1 VLGPPTTDDVALL
14 DAFARDTG
22 LSIYLQPG
30 GADSIQTLDGV
41 PVSDGLRYSAPL
53 ADANINFGIADFIQV
68 NPGVN
73 KQMVSQAIDLL
84 ALTPDAR
91 VLDLYCGLGN
101 FSLAM
106 ARRAALV
113 TGVEG
118 SEAMVDR
125 ASANAERAELT
136 NLRFRAADLSE
147 AGALDALAGDAYDR
161 VLLDPPR
168 SGAAEVLDAVASFR
182 PGRIVYVSC
191 HPGTLARDV
200 RRLCGDHGYRL
211 EAAGAMD
218 MFPQTAHVEAMAL
231 LIADDG

>member
-1 VLGPPTTDDVALL
+1 
-14 DAFARDTG
+14 
-22 LSIYLQPG
+22 
-30 GADSIQTLDGV
+30 
-41 PVSDGLRYSAPL
+41 
-53 ADANINFGIADFIQV
+53 
-68 NPGVN
+68 
-73 KQMVSQAIDLL
+73 MVSQAIDLL

-106 ARRAALV
+106 ARRAARV

-125 ASANAERAELT
+125 ASANAERAGLA
-136 NLRFRAADLSE
+136 NLRFMAADLSE
-147 AGALDALAGDAYDR
+147 AGALDALARDAYDR

-168 SGAAEVLDAVASFR
+168 SGAAEVLDVVARFR

-231 LIADDG
+231 LIAGDG